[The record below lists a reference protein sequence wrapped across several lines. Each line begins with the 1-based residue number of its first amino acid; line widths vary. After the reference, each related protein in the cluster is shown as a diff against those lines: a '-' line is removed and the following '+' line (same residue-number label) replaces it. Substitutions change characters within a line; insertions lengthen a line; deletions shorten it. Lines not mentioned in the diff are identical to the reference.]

1 MGLDARIQDIFRAP
15 GRARLLQR
23 WQAEVDAVST
33 TRRRGERGFT
43 LIEVAVTM
51 AIVVVLA
58 ALAAVGM
65 QRFKPRAGLASTTAE
80 LTALLNAARQNAL
93 STGNDTVVM
102 FFTQFG
108 NPLGG
113 TGRVILYED
122 PSFNFFSSATPNFGA
137 YDPASPISPN
147 SSSDAFETLDL
158 PRGMSFGFGGLA
170 TPTLTAPYNLITAGS
185 CSFCS
190 GSGKGAVVFD
200 SRGRARFFNA
210 NGAPLAVAG
219 GTLALQGSDVDGYR
233 FVVITSATGSVKAF
247 NRG

>member
-1 MGLDARIQDIFRAP
+1 MND
-15 GRARLLQR
+15 
-23 WQAEVDAVST
+23 E
-33 TRRRGERGFT
+33 RRPSGRGFT
-43 LIEVAVTM
+43 LIEMAVTV
-51 AIVVVLA
+51 AIVGVLA

-65 QRFKPRAGLASTTAE
+65 QRFKPRAGLASSAVQ

-122 PSFNFFSSATPNFGA
+122 QMFNFFSGAASPNFGNVLTS
-137 YDPASPISPN
+137 PASPIAPN

-158 PRGMSFGFGGLA
+158 PRGMSFGFGGVA
-170 TPTLTAPYNLITAGS
+170 TPTLAAPYDLITAGS

-190 GSGKGAVVFD
+190 STGNGAVVFD
-200 SRGRARFFNA
+200 SRGRARFYSA
-210 NGAPLAVAG
+210 NGAPLAIAG
-219 GTLALQGSDVDGYR
+219 GTVALQGSDVAGYR
-233 FVVITSATGSVKAF
+233 LVVITSTTGSVKAF

>member
-1 MGLDARIQDIFRAP
+1 VIDK
-15 GRARLLQR
+15 
-23 WQAEVDAVST
+23 
-33 TRRRGERGFT
+33 RRPRERGFT
-43 LIEVAVTM
+43 LIEMAVTM

-58 ALAAVGM
+58 GLAAVGM
-65 QRFKPRAGLASTTAE
+65 QRYKPRAGLASTAAQ

-102 FFTQFG
+102 FFTQVG

-122 PSFNFFSSATPNFGA
+122 QTFNFFNGLVIPNFGA
-137 YDPASPISPN
+137 QNPASSIAPN

-158 PRGMSFGFGGLA
+158 PRGMSFGFGGVA

-190 GSGKGAVVFD
+190 ASGRGAVVFD
-200 SRGRARFFNA
+200 SRGRARFYNA

-219 GTLALQGSDVDGYR
+219 GTVALQGSDVTGYR
-233 FVVITSATGSVKAF
+233 LVVITSTTGSIKAF